1 MDQAVIC
8 RNIVSGR
15 LTFPKNFNPDCRD
28 LIERLLMREIQNRL
42 GEQMA
47 VELQG
52 GLLNSWRLFEV
63 V

>member
-15 LTFPKNFNPDCRD
+15 LTFPKNFNPDSRD

-42 GEQMA
+42 GEKMS
-47 VELQG
+47 VESQG
-52 GLLNSWRLFEV
+52 GILNSWRLVKVE
-63 V
+63 